1 MRIIGVLTSGGDA
14 PGMNACI
21 RAVVRTALYFGMKV
35 YGISRG
41 YYGLV
46 NDDVIEMHLDSV
58 SDIIQRGGTI
68 LYTARCDEFKT
79 KEGMEKSLST
89 VKKYGIEGIIAI
101 GGDGTFRGAI
111 DLSTHGVPAVGI
123 PGTIDNDLPYT
134 DYTLG
139 FDTAVNTCLNLINNL
154 RDTMTSH
161 ERVSIVEVMGRNCGD
176 IALYAGVGGGAE
188 AIIIPEVPINLD
200 DIIKRMQQSRD
211 RGKRSNII
219 LLAEGAGS
227 AENLAKELREK
238 TGYSIRSTII
248 GHVQRGGAPTMAD
261 RILASKFGYHAVE
274 LLKNDT
280 SNRAVGIVNNKIVD
294 IDLVEAMNMKRPVD
308 MHMFKLAEILAL

>member
-280 SNRAVGIVNNKIVD
+280 GNRAVGIVNNKIVD

>member
-1 MRIIGVLTSGGDA
+1 MH
-14 PGMNACI
+14 PI
-21 RAVVRTALYFGMKV
+21 RFRY
-35 YGISRG
+35 
-41 YYGLV
+41 
-46 NDDVIEMHLDSV
+46 
-58 SDIIQRGGTI
+58 IQRGGTT
-68 LYTARCDEFKT
+68 LYTMRCDEFKT
-79 KEGMEKSLST
+79 RGHEKSLT
-89 VKKYGIEGIIAI
+89 VKSTDRGIIAI
-101 GGDGTFRGAI
+101 GGRDFRGAI
-111 DLSTHGVPAVGI
+111 DLSTHGVPAVGFR
-123 PGTIDNDLPYT
+123 TIDNDLPYT

-161 ERVSIVEVMGRNCGD
+161 EGEHRRGMGKLRRYSVLRGRR
-176 IALYAGVGGGAE
+176 GGAE

-200 DIIKRMQQSRD
+200 DIIAHATEQGQ
-211 RGKRSNII
+211 GQAPNITFRR
-219 LLAEGAGS
+219 AEPAAPRTRQGA
-227 AENLAKELREK
+227 ARK

-248 GHVQRGGAPTMAD
+248 ATCRGARPPAD
-261 RILASKFGYHAVE
+261 RILPRAFGYHAVE